1 MCVFV
6 GLRHKKRYLVLYVT
20 AQMYRRA
27 EEEV

>member
-1 MCVFV
+1 M
-6 GLRHKKRYLVLYVT
+6 YLLVYVTGNGILVIYVT